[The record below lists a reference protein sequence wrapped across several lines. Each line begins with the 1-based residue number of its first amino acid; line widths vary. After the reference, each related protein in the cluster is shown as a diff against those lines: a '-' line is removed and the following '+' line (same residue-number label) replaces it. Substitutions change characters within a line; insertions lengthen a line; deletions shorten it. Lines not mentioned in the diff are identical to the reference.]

1 MSRSVVRLLRRKGSA
16 LILFTLLLPTFIIP
30 VVGLGIDGA
39 ILFMVKAK
47 LSAAVDAG
55 ALAAARALNAGLTME
70 AQEAAAKQTARE
82 FVSANFPDK
91 YWGSKNLRFDP
102 DIEVRQ
108 INDPNNRRRTVSITG
123 RVDAPLIFMR
133 IFGHEYT
140 TVAASAV
147 AARRDVRLV
156 LVLDRSASMASAI
169 EALKGKAIE
178 FVSNFANDRD
188 QVGLVVFGGSAIVA
202 FPPRDPSNPAAGTGP
217 ASNFRTA
224 SPSVPQLISAI
235 RHGSNTGMAEALWL
249 GYQELK
255 KSELPGALNVLV
267 LFTDGLP
274 NGITAFYNDPDEAS
288 NLIKTTSR
296 CKYKKATTPARRMIG
311 FISQWSN
318 FAPTGTTVGV
328 QRLSNQSSY
337 AGASG
342 GADALAWMANPD
354 ENVITG
360 IPPEDCAYRSD
371 RTKVRNDVKKIPSVD
386 YYGNRTDRDDYLSS
400 TLYNSTADKNG
411 KRIPLDMNGIDSPYQ
426 IGLASWNAT
435 ADVVRRIRN
444 DAAINPTIYTIG
456 YSGNAEIPDETLMK
470 MIANVDDP
478 GNALVHS
485 LYRPEKPTGFYVMA
499 PTQDE
504 LRDAFDKVA
513 AGILRLVQ

>member
-16 LILFTLLLPTFIIP
+16 LVLFTLLLPTFIIP

-82 FVSANFPDK
+82 FVSANFPEN
-91 YWGSKNLRFDP
+91 YWGAKNLRYDP

-108 INDPNNRRRTVSITG
+108 INDANNRRRTVSVTAL
-123 RVDAPLIFMR
+123 VDAPLIFLR
-133 IFGHEYT
+133 IFGREYT

-169 EALKGKAIE
+169 ETLKGKAIE

-202 FPPRDPSNPAAGTGP
+202 FPPRDPSNPASGAGP
-217 ASNFRTA
+217 ASNFMTA
-224 SPSVPQLISAI
+224 SPSVPEIISAI
-235 RHGSNTGMAEALWL
+235 KHGSNTGMAEALWL

-274 NGITAFYNDPDEAS
+274 NGITAFFNDPVDDEK
-288 NLIKTTSR
+288 NMIKKSSG
-296 CKYKKATTPARRMIG
+296 CKYQKGTTPATRMIG

-318 FAPTGTTVGV
+318 FATTGTTVGV
-328 QRLSNQSSY
+328 QRLANQTSY

-342 GADALAWMANPD
+342 GADVLAWMANPD
-354 ENVITG
+354 EGVIADPAPQG
-360 IPPEDCAYRSD
+360 CAYRTDITRARSD
-371 RTKVRNDVKKIPSVD
+371 LRGIPIED
-386 YYGNRTDRDDYLSS
+386 YYGNRTDRDDYMAS
-400 TLYNSTADKNG
+400 TLYQS
-411 KRIPLDMNGIDSPYQ
+411 RRVRLSMNGIDSPYQ

-435 ADVVRRIRN
+435 ADVVRRIR
-444 DAAINPTIYTIG
+444 DDSSINPTIYTIG
-456 YSGNAEIPDETLMK
+456 YSGNDEVPDETLMK

-478 GNALVHS
+478 NNALVHS

-504 LRDAFDKVA
+504 LKDAFDRVA
-513 AGILRLVQ
+513 SEILRLVQ

>member
-16 LILFTLLLPTFIIP
+16 LVLFTLLLPTLIIP
-30 VVGLGIDGA
+30 MVGLGIDGA

-82 FVSANFPDK
+82 FVLANFPEN
-91 YWGSKNLRFDP
+91 YWGTKNLRFDP

-108 INDPNNRRRTVSITG
+108 INDPNNRRRTVSVAG
-123 RVDAPLIFMR
+123 RVDAPLIFLR
-133 IFGHEYT
+133 IFGREYT

-169 EALKGKAIE
+169 ETLKGKAIE
-178 FVSNFANDRD
+178 FVSNFANERD

-202 FPPRDPSNPAAGTGP
+202 FPPRDVSNPNSGTGP

-224 SPSVPQLISAI
+224 RPSVPEIISAI
-235 RHGSNTGMAEALWL
+235 KHGSNTGMAEALWL

-274 NGITAFYNDPDEAS
+274 NGITAFFNDPDDS
-288 NLIKTTSR
+288 RNLIKQSSG
-296 CKYKKATTPARRMIG
+296 CKYKKVTSPATRMIG

-318 FAPTGTTVGV
+318 FATTGTTVGV
-328 QRLSNQSSY
+328 QRLANQNSY
-337 AGASG
+337 AGESG
-342 GADALAWMANPD
+342 GADVLAWMAHPD
-354 ENVITG
+354 EDVITG
-360 IPPEDCAYRSD
+360 LPPQDCAYKPD
-371 RTKVRNDVKKIPSVD
+371 KTKVRNDIKKIPDVD
-386 YYGNRTDRDDYLSS
+386 YYGNRTDRDDYMASALYLGSS
-400 TLYNSTADKNG
+400 DKNG
-411 KRIPLDMNGIDSPYQ
+411 KRIRLDMNGIDSPYQ

-444 DAAINPTIYTIG
+444 DSSINPTIYTIG
-456 YSGNAEIPDETLMK
+456 YSGNDEIPDETLMK

-478 GNALVHS
+478 NNSLVHS

-504 LRDAFDKVA
+504 LKDAFDRVA
-513 AGILRLVQ
+513 SEILRLVQ